1 MLERVA
7 LVNLRSSGGDDQGTR
22 DLTSP
27 RLLKRLAAQ
36 ATIYIIWSERN
47 KRLHHDG
54 MSTTPTQLFRTLDR
68 VFMRDTILAR
78 RQPRWSRRSAARSCR
93 SITRSITR
101 HTSQREGGDIVNP
114 SVVVR
119 ASVLGGGGGGSGGS
133 ESCVAVREDYADEED
148 FVKAG
153 GSDIMFVQM
162 QQNKDM
168 DEKSKLATTSE
179 YKVYQE

>member
-1 MLERVA
+1 MITA
-7 LVNLRSSGGDDQGTR
+7 
-22 DLTSP
+22 
-27 RLLKRLAAQ
+27 
-36 ATIYIIWSERN
+36 
-47 KRLHHDG
+47 
-54 MSTTPTQLFRTLDR
+54 
-68 VFMRDTILAR
+68 
-78 RQPRWSRRSAARSCR
+78 RWSRRSAARSCR

-168 DEKSKLATTSE
+168 DEKSKLVDETTTLL
-179 YKVYQE
+179 QD